1 MHGLQ
6 HRNELNEESHQRL
19 EKLHAIRD
27 SILNGFEGFHLL
39 YQPVVD
45 SETEQMTGAEALLR
59 WKNDLY
65 GTVYPD
71 QFIPILESD
80 PLFPELGEW
89 IIRESVLA
97 ARQILAGHPGFIV
110 NVNIS
115 YSQLEKPD
123 FADRVFRILDETG
136 YPPENLCLEMTERCR
151 LLDVGLLKNYDEH
164 YVGSL
169 IYNLSMFSA
178 NNDYEQTAIYRT
190 YFAVSETVRKLA
202 DSLSRYEQELQKMRK
217 DAENR
222 DRQQKEIRVRA
233 AKAKQEYDQTKAIYD
248 VEFERDKQ
256 ELANLRAKTDA
267 EADKVEGRLLE
278 RYKAIKQHCTPP
290 MARLV
295 DGQCSGCFMSLPSAT
310 LLRLSSGEDIVECDN
325 CGRILYVEK

>member
-1 MHGLQ
+1 MQLDNLWHYMQ
-6 HRNELNEESHQRL
+6 VDMEAD
-19 EKLHAIRD
+19 K
-27 SILNGFEGFHLL
+27 FET
-39 YQPVVD
+39 QMRQ
-45 SETEQMTGAEALLR
+45 SE
-59 WKNDLY
+59 N
-65 GTVYPD
+65 
-71 QFIPILESD
+71 
-80 PLFPELGEW
+80 
-89 IIRESVLA
+89 
-97 ARQILAGHPGFIV
+97 RQ
-110 NVNIS
+110 
-115 YSQLEKPD
+115 K
-123 FADRVFRILDETG
+123 
-136 YPPENLCLEMTERCR
+136 
-151 LLDVGLLKNYDEH
+151 LLKNRNFLMEQQNNMKKIESDVATMQDRLEAVRDEA
-164 YVGSL
+164 VRLEGL
-169 IYNLSMFSA
+169 LNAACEDIEKNPPQ
-178 NNDYEQTAIYRT
+178 NEEEVEQK
-190 YFAVSETVRKLA
+190 SETVRKLA

-256 ELANLRAKTDA
+256 ELANLRARTDA